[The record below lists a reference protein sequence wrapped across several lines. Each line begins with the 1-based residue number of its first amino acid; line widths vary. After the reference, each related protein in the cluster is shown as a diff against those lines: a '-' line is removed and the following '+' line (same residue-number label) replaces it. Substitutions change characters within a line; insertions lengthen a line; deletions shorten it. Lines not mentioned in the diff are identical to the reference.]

1 MYKSMRIRKIEFLKS
16 KNQSIKIKIMNKK
29 SIIIALFILLPFFS
43 QAQTLFDKY
52 DGQDNVTSIIV
63 NKKMFDLM
71 SKVKMEASDK
81 DAQKYLALIK
91 KLDNLKVFMTSSA
104 KITGDMKVNVE
115 KYLKTSNLDELM
127 RVNDNGKNVKIYVKS
142 GSSDSQVK
150 ELLMFIES
158 TNVKGNETVLMSLTG
173 DFDINEIST
182 LTNKM
187 NIPGGDVLK
196 KAGKK

>member
-29 SIIIALFILLPFFS
+29 SIIIVLFILLPFFS

>member
-1 MYKSMRIRKIEFLKS
+1 M
-16 KNQSIKIKIMNKK
+16 KK
-29 SIIIALFILLPFFS
+29 LILVALLVTIPIVS
-43 QAQTLFDKY
+43 QAQSLFDKY
-52 DGQDNVTSIIV
+52 DGQDNVTSVIV

-81 DAQKYLALIK
+81 EAQKYLNLIK
-91 KLDNLKVFMTSSA
+91 KLDNLKVFMTSNP
-104 KITGDMKVNVE
+104 KITADMRSNVE

-127 RVNDNGKNVKIYVKS
+127 RVSEGGKNVKIYVKS

-150 ELLMFIES
+150 ELLMFIENAS
-158 TNVKGNETVLMSLTG
+158 KDNETVLMSLTG

-187 NIPGGDVLK
+187 NIPGGEVLK

>member
-1 MYKSMRIRKIEFLKS
+1 MKTFLYNLQ
-16 KNQSIKIKIMNKK
+16 KNNIMA
-29 SIIIALFILLPFFS
+29 IVVLLLLNPIFS
-43 QAQTLFDKY
+43 QAQSLFDKY

-81 DAQKYLALIK
+81 EAQKYLALIK
-91 KLDNLKVFMTSSA
+91 KLDNLKVFMTSNA
-104 KITGDMKVNVE
+104 KTATDMRANVE
-115 KYLKTSNLDELM
+115 KYQKTSNLDELM
-127 RVNDNGKNVKIYVKS
+127 RVNDGDKNVKIYVKS

-150 ELLMFIES
+150 ELLMFIEGV
-158 TNVKGNETVLMSLTG
+158 NIKGNETVLMSLTG

-196 KAGKK
+196 KATKKSN

>member
-1 MYKSMRIRKIEFLKS
+1 MYKSMRIQKTEFLKS
-16 KNQSIKIKIMNKK
+16 KNQSIKIKVMKK

-43 QAQTLFDKY
+43 QAQSLFDKY

-81 DAQKYLALIK
+81 DAQKYLSLIK

-142 GSSDSQVK
+142 GSSDTQVK

-196 KAGKK
+196 KAGKN

>member
-1 MYKSMRIRKIEFLKS
+1 M
-16 KNQSIKIKIMNKK
+16 KK
-29 SIIIALFILLPFFS
+29 LILVALLVIVPMLS
-43 QAQTLFDKY
+43 QAQSIFDKY

-81 DAQKYLALIK
+81 EAQKYLNLIK
-91 KLDNLKVFMTSSA
+91 KLDNLKVFMTSSL
-104 KITGDMKVNVE
+104 KTTTDMRINVE
-115 KYLKTSNLDELM
+115 KYLKTSNLEELM
-127 RVNDNGKNVKIYVKS
+127 RVSEGGKNVKIYVRS

-150 ELLMFIES
+150 ELLMFIENV
-158 TNVKGNETVLMSLTG
+158 NVKDNETVLMSLTG

-187 NIPGGDVLK
+187 NIPGGDALK

>member
-1 MYKSMRIRKIEFLKS
+1 MKS
-16 KNQSIKIKIMNKK
+16 KINEFRKIKITLMNKK

-43 QAQTLFDKY
+43 QAQSLFDKY

-81 DAQKYLALIK
+81 EAQKYLSLIK

-104 KITGDMKVNVE
+104 KMTSDMKVNVE

-127 RVNDNGKNVKIYVKS
+127 RVNDSGKNVKIYVKS

-150 ELLMFIES
+150 ELLMFIEN
-158 TNVKGNETVLMSLTG
+158 TNVKDNQTVLMSLTG
-173 DFDINEIST
+173 NFDINEIST

-196 KAGKK
+196 KAAKN

>member
-1 MYKSMRIRKIEFLKS
+1 
-16 KNQSIKIKIMNKK
+16 MNKK

-43 QAQTLFDKY
+43 QAQSLFDKY

-81 DAQKYLALIK
+81 EAQKYLSLIK

-104 KITGDMKVNVE
+104 KTTADMKFNVE

-127 RVNDNGKNVKIYVKS
+127 RVNDGEKNVKIYVKS

-158 TNVKGNETVLMSLTG
+158 ANVKGNETVLMSLTG

>member
-1 MYKSMRIRKIEFLKS
+1 MQ
-16 KNQSIKIKIMNKK
+16 KNNIMAIVVLLLLTSI
-29 SIIIALFILLPFFS
+29 FS
-43 QAQTLFDKY
+43 QAQSLFDKY

-81 DAQKYLALIK
+81 EAQKYLALIK
-91 KLDNLKVFMTSSA
+91 KLDNLKVFMTSNA
-104 KITGDMKVNVE
+104 KTATDMRANVE
-115 KYLKTSNLDELM
+115 KYQKTSNLDELM
-127 RVNDNGKNVKIYVKS
+127 RVNDGDKNVKIYVKS

-150 ELLMFIES
+150 ELLMFIEGV
-158 TNVKGNETVLMSLTG
+158 NIKGNETVLMSLTG

-196 KAGKK
+196 KATKKSN